1 VIDGIDGVAVG
12 HWSDPVALTGCTVVV
27 FDPAVVASGEVR
39 GGAPASHEFA
49 LLDPASTVPTI
60 DAVVLSGGSAF
71 GLAAAVGVTGV
82 LEEHDRGLPTMA
94 GRVPIVVGLSLFDLA
109 VGDASVRPGVEQG
122 RIAAAEAIAGAG
134 AGSAV
139 GRIGAGTGAT
149 ASKWRGIERAVPGG
163 LVGALRRDGD
173 LVVAALVAANPW
185 GDVHGAG
192 YDDEPWPELPPPGD
206 TGLERT
212 ADSTGAA
219 GPGAAGPGAAG
230 LGAAGSGATTNT
242 TIGVVVTNA
251 RLDKLGCHH
260 VARGAHDGLA
270 RAITP
275 AHSRVDGDAFVAAAT
290 GAVDATVERVR
301 AHTVEVVDR
310 AIRQVAAMADLAP
323 GDRLV
328 P

>member
-1 VIDGIDGVAVG
+1 MIDGIPGVSVG
-12 HWSDPVALTGCTVVV
+12 HWTDPAARTGCTVVL

-49 LLDPASTVPTI
+49 LLDPAATVPTI

-71 GLAAAVGVTGV
+71 GLAAAVGVTGF
-82 LEEHDRGLPTMA
+82 LEEHGRGLPTMA
-94 GRVPIVVGLSLFDLA
+94 GRVPIVVGLSLFDLV
-109 VGDASVRPGVEQG
+109 VGDASIRPGVEQG
-122 RIAAAEAIAGAG
+122 RVAAAAAFDRAAG
-134 AGSAV
+134 GSDL

-149 ASKWRGIERAVPGG
+149 ASKWRGLDRAVPGG
-163 LVGALRRDGD
+163 LVGELRRDGD

-185 GDVHGAG
+185 GDVAGGG

-206 TGLERT
+206 TGLGRP
-212 ADSTGAA
+212 DDDGS
-219 GPGAAGPGAAG
+219 
-230 LGAAGSGATTNT
+230 GSGASGAPTNT

-251 RLDKLGCHH
+251 RLDKMECHH

-290 GAVDATVERVR
+290 GEVDATVERVR
-301 AHTVEVVDR
+301 AHAVEVVDR
-310 AIRQVAAMADLAP
+310 AIRRVADLAELGP
-323 GDRLV
+323 GEV
-328 P
+328 AAP

>member
-1 VIDGIDGVAVG
+1 MIDGIDGVAVG

-301 AHTVEVVDR
+301 AHAVEVVDR

>member
-1 VIDGIDGVAVG
+1 MIDGIDGVAVG

-49 LLDPASTVPTI
+49 LLDPAATVPTI

-192 YDDEPWPELPPPGD
+192 FDDEPWPELPPPGD

-212 ADSTGAA
+212 AA
-219 GPGAAGPGAAG
+219 GPGAAGPGAV
-230 LGAAGSGATTNT
+230 TNT

-260 VARGAHDGLA
+260 IARGAHDGLA

-275 AHSRVDGDAFVAAAT
+275 SHSRVDGDAFVAAAT

-301 AHTVEVVDR
+301 AHAVEVVDR
-310 AIRQVAAMADLAP
+310 AIRQVAALADLAP